1 MTTPNSVRK
10 RYRVVQWATGN
21 VGSRALRRAIEHPDL
36 DVVGVWVHGAD
47 KVGRDAGDLAGV
59 PPIGVLATNSLDDV
73 LALQPDCVLYMPHVC
88 DFDEICEILEAG
100 TNIVTT
106 RMELQNPAAY
116 DPIIA
121 ARIEAACQR
130 GNSSIHAT
138 GASPGFISE
147 ALPIVLASIQRRLDH
162 LAIDEFADCSS
173 RDSPEMLF
181 DMMGFGKAPGPV
193 SEGQLY
199 HAQLCFGPSLQLVAT
214 ALGLPFDCIEV
225 TGAQGLARSDVHIA
239 AGVVPKGTVAA
250 TKTTVSG
257 MHDGKPLMRFT
268 TTWFVSTDVETS
280 DGLEWEFR
288 TPSAWHV
295 VLMGDCPLDL
305 VITYP
310 VAPEDYAEMTPG
322 LTAHRPI
329 NAVPYV
335 CDAPAGIRTTID
347 LPQIIARLS

>member
-1 MTTPNSVRK
+1 
-10 RYRVVQWATGN
+10 
-21 VGSRALRRAIEHPDL
+21 
-36 DVVGVWVHGAD
+36 
-47 KVGRDAGDLAGV
+47 
-59 PPIGVLATNSLDDV
+59 
-73 LALQPDCVLYMPHVC
+73 
-88 DFDEICEILEAG
+88 
-100 TNIVTT
+100 
-106 RMELQNPAAY
+106 
-116 DPIIA
+116 
-121 ARIEAACQR
+121 
-130 GNSSIHAT
+130 
-138 GASPGFISE
+138 
-147 ALPIVLASIQRRLDH
+147 
-162 LAIDEFADCSS
+162 
-173 RDSPEMLF
+173 
-181 DMMGFGKAPGPV
+181 
-193 SEGQLY
+193 
-199 HAQLCFGPSLQLVAT
+199 
-214 ALGLPFDCIEV
+214 
-225 TGAQGLARSDVHIA
+225 
-239 AGVVPKGTVAA
+239 
-250 TKTTVSG
+250 